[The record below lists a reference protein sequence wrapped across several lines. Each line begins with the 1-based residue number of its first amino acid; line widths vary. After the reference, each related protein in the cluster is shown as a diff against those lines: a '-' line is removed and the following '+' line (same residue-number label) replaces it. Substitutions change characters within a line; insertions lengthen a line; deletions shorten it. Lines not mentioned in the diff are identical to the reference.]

1 MRLLL
6 PANVEL
12 DKLVYP
18 VYASPKIDGVRAAL
32 IDGQLTSRSGKP
44 IRNHYTQ
51 RFFQNKG
58 LDGLDGELI
67 MGEPTAKDAFRRT
80 TSAVMSYDG
89 CPRVDWYV
97 FDCIEP
103 DVRYADRLGRLR
115 TFLKEPSTPTNVHL
129 VEQKVVK
136 NESELLDYERSCLA
150 QGFEGVMLRS
160 PNGMYKQGR
169 STVKEGILLRL
180 KRFEDSEA
188 IVLEVVQQLHNQNEP
203 TINELG
209 YTARSTKKEGMIPA
223 GVLGALVV
231 RDIKTKKEFSIG
243 TGFDLATRREL
254 WKHRHSLP
262 GKVVKYKYF
271 PSGSKDLPRFPTF
284 VGFRCPDD
292 M

>member
-67 MGEPTAKDAFRRT
+67 VGEPTAKDAFRRT

-97 FDCIEP
+97 FDCIEQ

-129 VEQKVVK
+129 VEQKVVR
-136 NESELLDYERSCLA
+136 NECELLDYERSCLA
-150 QGFEGVMLRS
+150 EGFEGVMLRS

-203 TINELG
+203 VINELG

-254 WKHRHSLP
+254 WKHRYSLP

>member
-67 MGEPTAKDAFRRT
+67 VGEPTAKDAFRRT

-97 FDCIEP
+97 FDCIEQ

-203 TINELG
+203 VINELG

-254 WKHRHSLP
+254 WKHRYSLP